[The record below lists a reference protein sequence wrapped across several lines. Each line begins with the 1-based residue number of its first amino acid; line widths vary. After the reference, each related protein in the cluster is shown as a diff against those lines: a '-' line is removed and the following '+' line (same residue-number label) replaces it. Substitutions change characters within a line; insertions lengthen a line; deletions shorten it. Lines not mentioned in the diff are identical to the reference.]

1 MAKKK
6 TNNRLAYGLCKK
18 YGIKLP
24 KDAPPRV
31 AWEMLEKKTG
41 ITMLDAYTNLE
52 YQEEME
58 KSTSLYD
65 CNSSE
70 DEWEYPDS
78 KKSIESIA
86 FNAISLK
93 RKKLNKFGSIVLTVT
108 TYNGDY
114 TIVLHNADKDY
125 EIEII
130 YFEEK

>member
-52 YQEEME
+52 HLSVME
-58 KSTSLYD
+58 KSTNLYD
-65 CNSSE
+65 CKNSE
-70 DEWEYPDS
+70 HEGTKEL
-78 KKSIESIA
+78 ESIV
-86 FNAISLK
+86 FDKISIYRRQLLK
-93 RKKLNKFGSIVLTVT
+93 NDFVVFSANSYDKKYFIKLYGVE
-108 TYNGDY
+108 YDY
-114 TIVLHNADKDY
+114 KY
-125 EIEII
+125 EILW
-130 YFEEK
+130 EEDI

>member
-70 DEWEYPDS
+70 DEWEYLDS
-78 KKSIESIA
+78 HKQIGSHVFDK
-86 FNAISLK
+86 ISTYRRELQ
-93 RKKLNKFGSIVLTVT
+93 KFGEVIMPVI
-108 TYNGDY
+108 TYNGTYKVKLYD
-114 TIVLHNADKDY
+114 ADKDY
-125 EIEII
+125 DFEII
-130 YFEEK
+130 SFEEK